1 MNQPSELENLTA
13 EIQIRIEESCEEYE
27 LSWQSGQ
34 TPSLEDTIADFA
46 PPTREILLQELILIE
61 RYYRLRDSGKIISEQ
76 ELIQEHPEIA
86 DELSRLFAK
95 THATKTRIAGESDSG
110 QADSSGLRT
119 VEESRLH
126 FEQFPATFG
135 RYQILSRLGEGGMG
149 CVYLARDTQL
159 ERKVALKLPQ
169 IDKHADAQF
178 IARFY
183 REARA
188 AANLNHPNLC
198 SVYDVD
204 EIDGVH
210 YITMEFIEGE
220 SLATLLQE
228 GKKFNQVEV
237 VDLIQQLSQALG
249 LAHQQGIVHRDLKPA
264 NVMIR
269 QDGTPI
275 ITDFGLA
282 LMSQNEEATQITQHG
297 QIMGSP
303 SYMSPEQVEGDL
315 EKIGP
320 ASDIYSLG
328 VIMYELLSGQRPFQG
343 TTASILSQIMT
354 KDPRPVRNIQPD
366 VNSRLDQICRK
377 MMARSAE
384 QRYATMQEV
393 AQVLTS
399 WLETDRAVSS
409 RKGLSP
415 GKVLAGMAL
424 LAALLLGITFLKP
437 AASKG
442 NLHVTLNDER
452 AQVLLDGQPLELK
465 SGSWNGPQEP
475 GSHELSLRIGE
486 QRLPWGELTTVK
498 VDDSEQRVLASVNGI
513 HIKNGHFEISP
524 ADIQSAEISLNWLPS
539 QTPDQSA
546 EVTSPA
552 SDQTRSTVSQDAD
565 PAEPFAPEREVT
577 EWLIKRGGIVRFNMA
592 HDFKFN
598 IKDIKEL
605 PDEPFRLK
613 EIAFE
618 RSRNK
623 PLTDLSSLSQLMTL
637 EELNLNQAKVSSAA
651 LKGLVLKQAF
661 ETLHILQTELKVSDL
676 KEIQGLEFVDTLEL
690 GGSQIDDHFAFLEQ
704 MPNLRAL
711 KIVDILPAELKELG
725 ESPLLRQSKLRFL
738 RLRPIGQI
746 DDKIVQRLQTTRPEM
761 TITSNHSGR
770 EEHYLG
776 KPVAQQAAVRLLEL
790 GCTMEGH
797 EPGRGSQIFSRENLP
812 SKEIAFSLSRVSL
825 PPEMKLTPE
834 IVEDLAALPFYYKFI
849 AKGIRN
855 ADLLTGVPGLRRASG
870 VELESSDLTDTA
882 FQKLAEQDP
891 DGYFNIKDTQVT
903 KSLTQQLDQDVP
915 YLSLYSNF
923 GKGWRWL
930 EIVYEELKLSKP
942 NQIKP
947 TETETS
953 PLSNN
958 AQLALERETAE
969 WIIGLG
975 GKVQCRLPDEK
986 KMIGSVDRLPDGDF
1000 LVTEIKFNNTGNNRI
1015 TLSDINRL
1023 NRLLALTVLDLTDC
1037 QLEPNALSQLRLRNT
1052 LQTISIVH
1060 TSLKS
1065 SDLKTT
1071 QGLQF
1076 LDTFKISSLQIDD
1089 DFQFLEQMPQLR
1101 VLALSK
1107 ISPEFLQKLSQSP
1120 FLSHSKLRFLRFEFD
1135 GEIDDTIIDRLQ
1147 TARPGLTIIA
1157 SDLINN
1163 RRYLGVPYARLAL
1176 ERLLDLGCTI
1186 RGREPNREIMN
1197 FTKVL
1202 RPTES
1207 GPLRRIAEV
1216 TLPEDL
1222 SLTPQIVADLAQLS
1236 DFFGLV
1242 ANQVKNA
1249 DLLAD
1254 APVLKRC
1261 DGIHLIDS
1269 DLTDQGFEALAQR
1282 CPICYFNIKGTQVTA
1297 ESQQRIDRI
1306 YPLITFHADPHTGH
1320 IWLKDQLPFPDP
1332 QSVPS
1337 TSELTDD
1344 EQIAFERETAEWVI
1358 NLGGKV
1364 SFKKARGTEY
1374 LRSRLDPR
1382 LLPKEPFRIL
1392 DIDFG
1397 RSNQKITLP
1406 SLSRLSRL
1414 VTLHSL
1420 NIMNCNLEPRA
1431 LEGFRFNENTTEF
1444 NIYSTPL
1451 KTSDLKPNMGLEH
1464 LDTFKL
1470 GAAQVD
1476 DEFRFLELM
1485 PRLRELHLYS
1495 PVPQELEGLARA
1507 PGFAKLN
1514 LRFLFIASF
1523 GLKFEPELIAKL
1535 QKVQPGMTVID
1546 TDGGSM
1552 NRYLGIP
1559 VAREAAIKLLEQGC
1573 KIHSSKNKS
1582 DSRAKI
1588 YDKSL
1593 LPSETDLFPAARVI
1607 LPPGME
1613 ITPEIVEALS
1623 QLPHFFGLETA
1634 RIRNADLLVNIPVLR
1649 LCGGIQLPDSDL
1661 SDQGFAALYRNH
1673 PDGFVN
1679 APGTK
1684 VTLEFA
1690 RQIDRDFPY
1699 AAFQTDD
1706 LVGTRWLNER
1716 QNGDRKSQPPSAEQT
1731 EVTPFDTERKIA
1743 EWVIEMGGYVKCRQR
1758 DTEST
1763 ITRNLPEEPFRIM
1776 MIDFR
1781 GSPQKPIAITEPDHL
1796 SQLIGLQFLKLTGC
1810 QFEPGSMKTVRL
1822 NQYLRT
1828 LIINDTSLNTSDISS
1843 IHGLEFLDAFE
1854 LNGSQIDDDFKFLE
1868 QTPNLRALRLKK
1880 LTEQSLQALA
1890 NSSYLPQSKL
1900 RILEVDFNDD
1910 IDTDLIQKLQSARP
1924 GMTLIGVDLIRNR
1937 SYLGIPYAKQAA
1949 DRLIDQG
1956 CTITGI
1962 APNKQTQIYSQDLR
1976 PSPEVPFHVRDVTL
1990 PPGLMVTPKIVSD
2003 LSQLPGPFH
2012 GLIAFKVKNADL
2024 LAEVPILRRCSGI
2037 MLDDSDLTDAGLK
2050 AFVKNNPD
2058 GYFQFNGTEVTSETV
2073 KQINQTYPLVT
2084 FYARY
2089 GEKTDWMKKLA
2100 DSVKLNAAT
2109 HQNDE

>member
-34 TPSLEDTIADFA
+34 NPSLEDTIADFA

-210 YITMEFIEGE
+210 YITMEFIEGD
-220 SLATLLQE
+220 SLAALLQE

-237 VDLIQQLSQALG
+237 VELIQQLSQALS

-320 ASDIYSLG
+320 PSDIYALG
-328 VIMYELLSGQRPFQG
+328 VIMYELLAGQRPFQG

-354 KDPRPVRNIQPD
+354 KDPRPVRNFQPD
-366 VNSRLDQICRK
+366 INSRLDQICRK

-384 QRYATMQEV
+384 QRYATMQDV
-393 AQVLTS
+393 TQVLTN
-399 WLETDRAVSS
+399 WLETDQAVSS

-415 GKVLAGMAL
+415 GKVLAGVAL
-424 LAALLLGITFLKP
+424 VAVLLLGITFLKP

-465 SGSWNGPQEP
+465 SGSWNGPQEA
-475 GSHELSLRIGE
+475 GSHELSLRIGD
-486 QRLPWGELTTVK
+486 QRLPWGELTTIK
-498 VDDSEQRVLASVNGI
+498 VDNSEQRVLASVNGL
-513 HIKNGHFEISP
+513 HIKNGRFEISP

-539 QTPDQSA
+539 QTPDKSA
-546 EVTSPA
+546 KLTSPA

-565 PAEPFAPEREVT
+565 PAEPFAREREVT
-577 EWLIKRGGIVRFNMA
+577 EWLIKQGGIVRFNMA
-592 HDFKFN
+592 HDLKFN
-598 IKDIKEL
+598 IKDIKAL

-613 EIAFE
+613 EIYFD

-623 PLTDLSSLSQLMTL
+623 PLTDLSRLSQLMTL

-661 ETLHILQTELKVSDL
+661 ETLHILQADLKVSDL

-711 KIVDILPAELKELG
+711 NIVDILPAKLKELS

-738 RLRPIGQI
+738 RLRPNGQI
-746 DDKIVQRLQTTRPEM
+746 DDALVQRLQTARPEM

-770 EEHYLG
+770 EEQYLG
-776 KPVAQQAAVRLLEL
+776 KPVAQLAAVRLLEL

-797 EPGRGSQIFSRENLP
+797 EPGRGSQTFSRENLP
-812 SKEIAFSLSRVSL
+812 SKEIPFSLSRVSL
-825 PPEMKLTPE
+825 TPKLKLTPE
-834 IVEDLAALPFYYKFI
+834 IINALAALPSYYHLN
-849 AKGIRN
+849 AKGTQN

-870 VELESSDLTDTA
+870 VRLENSDLTDAA
-882 FQKLAEQDP
+882 FRKLVEQDP
-891 DGYFNIKDTQVT
+891 DGYFDIKDTQVT
-903 KSLTQQLDQDVP
+903 KSLTQQLDQDAP
-915 YLSLYSNF
+915 YLAFHSRH
-923 GKGWRWL
+923 GTGRRWL
-930 EIVYEELKLSKP
+930 EIVHEKLKSAKQ
-942 NQIKP
+942 NRVKP
-947 TETETS
+947 TKKETS
-953 PLSNN
+953 PRLDD
-958 AQLALERETAE
+958 AQLAFERETAE
-969 WIIGLG
+969 WVLRLGARIVIKSAEKDDLWVSRIDQLPKEPFRILQIPFDQSREKIQLPSLSRLSRLLSLHSLNISNCGLRPG
-975 GKVQCRLPDEK
+975 ALKGLEFRNGMKHFCMARTPAKATHLSK
-986 KMIGSVDRLPDGDF
+986 
-1000 LVTEIKFNNTGNNRI
+1000 EIKG
-1015 TLSDINRL
+1015 LEH
-1023 NRLLALTVLDLTDC
+1023 LDTF
-1037 QLEPNALSQLRLRNT
+1037 E
-1052 LQTISIVH
+1052 ISAVQVNDH
-1060 TSLKS
+1060 F
-1065 SDLKTT
+1065 
-1071 QGLQF
+1071 QF
-1076 LDTFKISSLQIDD
+1076 LDLMSNLRDLHLWNPSTLQLNDLANSSGFKQ
-1089 DFQFLEQMPQLR
+1089 
-1101 VLALSK
+1101 AN
-1107 ISPEFLQKLSQSP
+1107 
-1120 FLSHSKLRFLRFEFD
+1120 LRFLNLHTDGGTFD
-1135 GEIDDTIIDRLQ
+1135 SDAIRMLQDKKPGMSIIVNDMSGHHRYLGTPVAREAALKLLDR
-1147 TARPGLTIIA
+1147 GITIIA
-1157 SDLINN
+1157 SGPERSVIPFDKSHSPSETDLFKPLEIILPNN
-1163 RRYLGVPYARLAL
+1163 LEFTPELAEMFARLPPFS
-1176 ERLLDLGCTI
+1176 RLDS
-1186 RGREPNREIMN
+1186 
-1197 FTKVL
+1197 K
-1202 RPTES
+1202 
-1207 GPLRRIAEV
+1207 
-1216 TLPEDL
+1216 
-1222 SLTPQIVADLAQLS
+1222 
-1236 DFFGLV
+1236 GL
-1242 ANQVKNA
+1242 KNA
-1249 DLLAD
+1249 DLLTAV
-1254 APVLKRC
+1254 PVLALCSGVR
-1261 DGIHLIDS
+1261 LPDS
-1269 DLTDQGFEALAQR
+1269 DLTNQGFETFFHNNPEAYL
-1282 CPICYFNIKGTQVTA
+1282 NLKGSPVTDDKANQVDQEFPFA
-1297 ESQQRIDRI
+1297 V
-1306 YPLITFHADPHTGH
+1306 FHTSSHHGNR
-1320 IWLKDQLPFPDP
+1320 WLKVRVADQQKLP
-1332 QSVPS
+1332 SVPQ
-1337 TSELTDD
+1337 T
-1344 EQIAFERETAEWVI
+1344 EQSDTNPLSSERETAEWVI
-1358 NLGGKV
+1358 NLGGNV
-1364 SFKKARGTEY
+1364 SFKKAHGTE
-1374 LRSRLDPR
+1374 SHKNRLDQ
-1382 LLPKEPFRIL
+1382 LPEEPFRIL

-1397 RSNQKITLP
+1397 RSKQKITLP

-1420 NIMNCNLEPRA
+1420 SLMNCSLEPRA
-1431 LEGFRFNENTTEF
+1431 LEGLRFNENTTEF

-1451 KTSDLKPNMGLEH
+1451 KTSDLNPDMGLEH
-1464 LDTFKL
+1464 LDTFIL

-1535 QKVQPGMTVID
+1535 QNFQPGMTVID

-1573 KIHSSKNKS
+1573 KIVTSINKS
-1582 DSRAKI
+1582 EISTQI

-1593 LPSETDLFPAARVI
+1593 LPSETELFRPIRVI
-1607 LPPGME
+1607 LPRDFE
-1613 ITPEIVEALS
+1613 ITPESAEALA
-1623 QLPHFFGLETA
+1623 QLPHFSGLEA
-1634 RIRNADLLVNIPVLR
+1634 PNLRNADLLANVPVLR
-1649 LCGGIQLPDSDL
+1649 LCSGIKLPDSDL
-1661 SDQGFAALYRNH
+1661 SDQGLTALFRNH
-1673 PDGFVN
+1673 PDGYVN

-1684 VTLEFA
+1684 VTREKGK
-1690 RQIDRDFPY
+1690 QIDREFPY
-1699 AAFQTDD
+1699 AAFHTEFME
-1706 LVGTRWLNER
+1706 GKRWLNE
-1716 QNGDRKSQPPSAEQT
+1716 K
-1731 EVTPFDTERKIA
+1731 
-1743 EWVIEMGGYVKCRQR
+1743 
-1758 DTEST
+1758 
-1763 ITRNLPEEPFRIM
+1763 
-1776 MIDFR
+1776 
-1781 GSPQKPIAITEPDHL
+1781 QKNE
-1796 SQLIGLQFLKLTGC
+1796 
-1810 QFEPGSMKTVRL
+1810 
-1822 NQYLRT
+1822 
-1828 LIINDTSLNTSDISS
+1828 
-1843 IHGLEFLDAFE
+1843 
-1854 LNGSQIDDDFKFLE
+1854 
-1868 QTPNLRALRLKK
+1868 
-1880 LTEQSLQALA
+1880 
-1890 NSSYLPQSKL
+1890 
-1900 RILEVDFNDD
+1900 
-1910 IDTDLIQKLQSARP
+1910 
-1924 GMTLIGVDLIRNR
+1924 
-1937 SYLGIPYAKQAA
+1937 KQ
-1949 DRLIDQG
+1949 
-1956 CTITGI
+1956 
-1962 APNKQTQIYSQDLR
+1962 
-1976 PSPEVPFHVRDVTL
+1976 
-1990 PPGLMVTPKIVSD
+1990 
-2003 LSQLPGPFH
+2003 
-2012 GLIAFKVKNADL
+2012 
-2024 LAEVPILRRCSGI
+2024 
-2037 MLDDSDLTDAGLK
+2037 
-2050 AFVKNNPD
+2050 
-2058 GYFQFNGTEVTSETV
+2058 
-2073 KQINQTYPLVT
+2073 
-2084 FYARY
+2084 
-2089 GEKTDWMKKLA
+2089 
-2100 DSVKLNAAT
+2100 
-2109 HQNDE
+2109 